1 MGVVAEIGYDKF
13 PEQGCHLNKRVEVCF
28 NYDTSRTV
36 KGRMVRDDKGA
47 PYRSI
52 ILLDDGRVVLTTE
65 CQYSILRE

>member
-1 MGVVAEIGYDKF
+1 MGVEVNIDYDNF
-13 PEQGCHLNKRVEVCF
+13 PEQGSHFNKRVEVCF
-28 NYDTSRTV
+28 NYDTSRTI